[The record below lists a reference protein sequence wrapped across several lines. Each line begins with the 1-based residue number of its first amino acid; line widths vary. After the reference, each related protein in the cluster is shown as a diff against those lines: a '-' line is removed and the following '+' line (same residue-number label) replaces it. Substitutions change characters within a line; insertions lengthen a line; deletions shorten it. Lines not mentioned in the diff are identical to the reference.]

1 MNTAYVALGANLG
14 KPLDQLNQAI
24 TLVNKLPDTAVVA
37 AASIYQSI
45 AIGPGEQ
52 PDYLNSA
59 AQIVTELNPSELL
72 AALHAIEETLGRVRT
87 VHWGERT
94 LDLDLLL
101 YENIISTAPT
111 LTVPHPRMNGRNFVI
126 YPLLEIAPTLVLPNG
141 ESIKTVAQKL
151 VKEGIQRKN
160 SFNPQRMQ
168 WIN

>member
-24 TLVNKLPDTAVVA
+24 TLVNKLSGTAVEA

-59 AQIVTELNPSELL
+59 AQIVTELNPSELV

-101 YENIISTAPT
+101 YESFISAAPQ
-111 LTVPHPRMNGRNFVI
+111 LTVPHPRMCERNFVI

-141 ESIKTVAQKL
+141 ESIRTVAQKL
-151 VKEGIQRKN
+151 VNEGIQRKN

-168 WIN
+168 WNN

>member
-24 TLVNKLPDTAVVA
+24 ALVNKLSDTAVVT

-45 AIGPGEQ
+45 AIGPGQQ

-59 AQIVTELNPSELL
+59 AQIVTKLNPSDLL
-72 AALHAIEETLGRVRT
+72 AALHSIENTLARQRT
-87 VHWGERT
+87 VHWGPRT

-101 YENIISTAPT
+101 YDNFTSTAAT
-111 LTVPHPRMNGRNFVI
+111 LTVPHPRMCGRNFVI
-126 YPLLEIAPTLVLPNG
+126 YPLLEIAPLLVLPTG
-141 ESIKTVAQKL
+141 ENIKSVAQKL
-151 VKEGIQRKN
+151 VNEGIQRKN
-160 SFNPQRMQ
+160 DFDPQRMQ